1 VTTPTATDFTRPF
14 LNLQVVDPP
23 FPKGR
28 TGGEIVAADS
38 IMRFDSDIINRHK
51 VSFTGGDNEVVG
63 NFTNEGTVFVGGN
76 NTTVTFVDE
85 FRNLGGVLD
94 IQPNVSLV
102 MFLDNLTLGGSGSLS
117 MSFGG
122 RPTGQEVSHIS
133 SAEDLFLG
141 GILSASLFT
150 APGVPAFS
158 PQPGDQFAIIST
170 AGELVGDFA
179 SVQLPGCINGG
190 TTCFVGFPDYNV
202 DSYFIQAFGVPM
214 AGGGADFNGDGIVDE
229 IDLAVWRQNLGGTG
243 PAGDANGD
251 GIVNSIDFFVWQDQV
266 GTPGMPPGA
275 GSGSASFGA
284 VPEPT
289 SLALLLGGSLLA
301 LAWRRRQSI

>member
-1 VTTPTATDFTRPF
+1 
-14 LNLQVVDPP
+14 
-23 FPKGR
+23 
-28 TGGEIVAADS
+28 
-38 IMRFDSDIINRHK
+38 
-51 VSFTGGDNEVVG
+51 
-63 NFTNEGTVFVGGN
+63 
-76 NTTVTFVDE
+76 
-85 FRNLGGVLD
+85 
-94 IQPNVSLV
+94 
-102 MFLDNLTLGGSGSLS
+102 
-117 MSFGG
+117 
-122 RPTGQEVSHIS
+122 
-133 SAEDLFLG
+133 
-141 GILSASLFT
+141 LSASLFT
-150 APGVPAFS
+150 ATGVPAFS

-190 TTCFVGFPDYNV
+190 ATCFVGFPDYNV
-202 DSYFIQAFGVPM
+202 DSYFIQAFGVPA

-275 GSGSASFGA
+275 GSGGASFGA

-289 SLALLLGGSLLA
+289 SLALLLSGTLLA